1 MAFLSRFIKPR
12 DIWKYFRY
20 RTELSRPSLKK
31 VKKDLEELSDE
42 EFERLQNIKL
52 EDLTAKEEELVM
64 HGMVNMSAFGRKFK
78 DKRIVDMSTT
88 EFNKF
93 KKVIDS
99 NRANQFVKEGHT
111 VIRTTKILPESKTMP
126 EIPYEWVPTGVG
138 DEGLWIQSGKARVS
152 NIPDQETNWYKNID
166 GDIVFYKHTTTPD
179 INKLDVVEDF
189 YQPTFLFDKA
199 GISKRTTGASI
210 IVSKAKARLKELNK
224 LKKEYD
230 LPEFLSDSKKAELA
244 DLENKIFDMETRIE
258 RYSREGYAF
267 GGQINNQMNMLLGER

>member
-20 RTELSRPSLKK
+20 RSELSRPSLKK
-31 VKKDLEELSDE
+31 VQKDLEKLSDE
-42 EFERLQNIKL
+42 EFERLQTKKL

-78 DKRIVDMSTT
+78 DKRVVDMSTT

-99 NRANQFVKEGHT
+99 NRANQFVKEGHKER
-111 VIRTTKILPESKTMP
+111 RTTKYVRTSEMTEEGALVPD
-126 EIPYEWVPTGVG
+126 YEWIPTGIE
-138 DEGLWIQSGKARVS
+138 DEGLWVQSSEVDFS
-152 NIPDQETNWYKNID
+152 TSWYLNMD
-166 GDIVFYKHTTTPD
+166 GDRVYYQDIKTPD
-179 INKLDVVEDF
+179 INKLDPIEKV

-199 GISKRTTGASI
+199 GISKKTTGASI
-210 IVSKAKARLKELNK
+210 IVSKAKARLKELNE

-258 RYSREGYAF
+258 RYDREGYAL